1 VDSLRN
7 PGWVDAILAFRGTA
21 LIARLALASAY
32 ILGGITKLLDFPGAI
47 AEQEHFG
54 LHPGALWAAVTIVV
68 ELGATVAVISGRW
81 VWLGA
86 GALGVLTGV
95 ASLVANNFWA
105 MTGHDRVMATNA
117 FFEHLGLIGGFV
129 LVAVL
134 APSAPRGARRSS
146 SRPLH

>member
-1 VDSLRN
+1 MDSRRN
-7 PGWVDAILAFRGTA
+7 PVWVDAILDFRGTA
-21 LIARLALASAY
+21 LVARVALASAY
-32 ILGGITKLLDFPGAI
+32 ILGGLTKLFDFPGAI

-54 LHPGALWAAVTIVV
+54 LHPAALWAVVTIVV
-68 ELGATVAVISGRW
+68 ELIASVLVISGRW

-105 MTGHDRVMATNA
+105 LSGHDRFTATNA

-134 APSAPRGARRSS
+134 ASAAQRRVGRATART
-146 SRPLH
+146 LH